1 LRWSAANEVEFG
13 NRKSLV
19 MTHGTVGFRTGNPR
33 LKPIT
38 KFTWAKVLETIQR
51 SATFASSYVRTKAEV
66 DREKLL
72 ADRDELGAD
81 GLRVLGLKVVQEES
95 FFVEPHLTTVENR
108 EQREAA

>member
-1 LRWSAANEVEFG
+1 
-13 NRKSLV
+13 